1 MVVMVVVVATVV
13 VVVMVMAVAA
23 VVVMVMVA
31 AAVVVVI
38 VMVAVAMV
46 MVMVTVMVAERAGSP
61 QIRSPRRQTSVRR
74 PRQCSLGR
82 RQLPSPP
89 CTSSGRR
96 FGGSDARD
104 QVELEPAPATT
115 PPHSP
120 PWRRAT
126 VSRQP

>member
-31 AAVVVVI
+31 AVVVVVI

-46 MVMVTVMVAERAGSP
+46 MVMVMVMVAERAGSP

-104 QVELEPAPATT
+104 QGRAGACTGSDNASSLSSVAT
-115 PPHSP
+115 P
-120 PWRRAT
+120 
-126 VSRQP
+126 